1 MTMKKIT
8 KNILLLTLILALSL
22 AGQTFDLMNISTS
35 DRVAISAHY
44 IVSNAGVEQY
54 IPENTVKP
62 FAISSLDTF
71 FVGMQLNTTFVGG
84 EDFMPVQTTLA
95 QNYPNPFNSA
105 TVIRYAVNEPS
116 SVTITIYDITG
127 REIATLVKEQK
138 TSGVYSVG
146 FNKTN
151 IASGT
156 YLYRMIAHSNT
167 GETKIETKKMIVM
180 K

>member
-8 KNILLLTLILALSL
+8 ANIILLTLTAAISLS
-22 AGQTFDLMNISTS
+22 GQTFDLMNTSTS
-35 DRVAISAHY
+35 DRVAISAQY
-44 IVSNAGVEQY
+44 IVSKAGVEQY
-54 IPENTVKP
+54 IPENTAKP

-71 FVGMQLNTTFVGG
+71 FVGRELNTTFVGG

-95 QNYPNPFNSA
+95 QNYPNPFNNA
-105 TVIRYAVNEPS
+105 TVIRYTVNEPS

-127 REIATLVKEQK
+127 REISTVVNEQK
-138 TSGVYSVG
+138 SSGVYSVG

-156 YLYRMIAHSNT
+156 YLYRMTAHSNS